1 MESVPCA
8 SYHLQKR
15 KRILRSKAIDHN
27 SRVNVTFLIPCTKE
41 HWLIYKQANQT
52 PRPRYDHNQK
62 LCLASTII
70 HKRFL
75 STDDQSAHFAQTLL
89 MP

>member
-27 SRVNVTFLIPCTKE
+27 SKVNVTFLIPCTKE

-52 PRPRYDHNQK
+52 PRPR
-62 LCLASTII
+62 
-70 HKRFL
+70 
-75 STDDQSAHFAQTLL
+75 
-89 MP
+89 

>member
-27 SRVNVTFLIPCTKE
+27 SKVNVTFLIPCTKE